1 MGMEEEQ
8 RQQSFELGRRIGK
21 IWDAYADQKDAYAV
35 HTVLDE
41 VCEEL
46 EGLDF
51 VSTMSFKYGFETS
64 HLKRKGPGK
73 PFEGEE

>member
-1 MGMEEEQ
+1 MEEEQ

-21 IWDAYADQKDAYAV
+21 IWDAYKGQRDELAV
-35 HTVLDE
+35 KTVLGE

-51 VSTMSFKYGFETS
+51 VSTMSFKYGFDTS
-64 HLKRKGPGK
+64 HLKRTSPGK